1 MSCSGIKQKEWIIGG
16 RGKCIKSAD
25 NPETTGLDKNAES
38 ASIAELQAGQTVAGE
53 ATDRMVSE
61 GGGKCIESAGE
72 TTGRALSEGGGKYKR
87 SADNPET
94 TGRTNSA
101 PSIIDRLLEVRGIT
115 TEEAKKDFL
124 NPLGITLMHP
134 NAFCDMPKAVERIV
148 KAIDEKENILIY
160 GDFDADGVTSTS
172 LLMKTFTYLGANVD
186 FYIPDREEEGHGL
199 HTKSLVQLLTKKK
212 PKLIITVDNGISS
225 VEEVKFINSFQRDVI
240 ITDHHEAPEEL
251 PPAYAIINPKAM
263 NALDEKLTPT
273 QIEYLTSL
281 AGVGVAFKLA
291 QAVLEKYDKL
301 NFSLE
306 LLPYVTV
313 GTIADIVPLIGENR
327 YYVTKGLELIAAG
340 KHYGIKRMLDVAG
353 VGTDNGLTAE
363 QIAFTIAPRI
373 NASGRIDNVD
383 NAIKVMISENKQE
396 IEMAIIALENFNK
409 LRQEMCSQTF
419 AEADE
424 MWRASKSRDNAIVL
438 FSKDWH
444 IGIIGIVA
452 SKFVEKYYKPT
463 FIMNYSEETK
473 TFRCSARGVKELNLY
488 DIISNISEYLD
499 GFGGHQLAAGLS
511 FSEEKA
517 SFDTV
522 KKALNKTVDEMLNGQ
537 KLNPSLDIDLEL
549 SINDVDIDLVEEISK
564 LEPFGAGNPSP
575 TFVVKNLV
583 LKQKKLMGSTK
594 DHLKLTVETPS
605 GTMDC
610 VWWSRGDIPLIAGDR
625 LDIAFAPQLNT
636 FNGVTSVQLILKDVH
651 SDALKEE
658 EAAKVKIYDHRKKT
672 NILAQVNDYIKNSK
686 LKICAFV
693 EDRNILEKLK
703 PFEHILKS
711 AVTRNTAEKSDV
723 LMFFDYP
730 ADEDILQNLMTTVS
744 PDAIHY
750 MNYELGKFNEEGMLK
765 TFSGMIRYTCNTLDG
780 VFNLSRAASALGV
793 TDIVIETMLEM
804 FEDTGMIKIKSRG
817 EDAFKIEFLNSVE
830 LSKALHTIKYAEFIE
845 LMNTINDYKNKFQ
858 TTDII

>member
-1 MSCSGIKQKEWIIGG
+1 MSCSGIKQKEWIIGGGKCIGLVGETTSRTLSEG

-25 NPETTGLDKNAES
+25 NPETTGLDKNSGS
-38 ASIAELQAGQTVAGE
+38 ASIAGLQAGQTA
-53 ATDRMVSE
+53 
-61 GGGKCIESAGE
+61 
-72 TTGRALSEGGGKYKR
+72 
-87 SADNPET
+87 
-94 TGRTNSA
+94 GRTSSKT
-101 PSIIDRLLEVRGIT
+101 SIIDRLLEVRGIT

-134 NAFCDMPKAVERIV
+134 NAFCDMQKAVERIV

-172 LLMKTFTYLGANVD
+172 VLMKTFTYLGANVD
-186 FYIPDREEEGHGL
+186 YYIPDREEEGHGL

-240 ITDHHEAPEEL
+240 ITDHHEAPDEL

-327 YYVTKGLELIAAG
+327 YYVAKGLELIAAG

-383 NAIKVMISENKQE
+383 NAIKVMISENRQE

-438 FSKDWH
+438 YSKDWH

-511 FSEEKA
+511 FSEDKA
-517 SFDTV
+517 SFETV

-549 SINDVDIDLVEEISK
+549 SINEVDAELVEEISK
-564 LEPFGAGNPSP
+564 LEPFGAANPSP

-594 DHLKLTVETPS
+594 EHLKLTVETPN

-610 VWWSRGDIPLIAGDR
+610 VWWSRGDVPLIAGDR

-658 EAAKVKIYDHRKKT
+658 ENSKIKIYDHRKKT

-686 LKICAFV
+686 LKISAFV
-693 EDRNILEKLK
+693 EDKNILEKLK
-703 PFEHILKS
+703 PFEHIVKS
-711 AVTRNTAEKSDV
+711 IVTRNTAEKSDV

-730 ADEDILQNLMTTVS
+730 ADEDILQNIMAAVS
-744 PDAIHY
+744 ADAIHY
-750 MNYELGKFNEEGMLK
+750 MNYENKFNEEGMLK
-765 TFSGMIRYTCNTLDG
+765 IFSGMIRYTCNTLDG
-780 VFNLSRAASALGV
+780 DFNLVRASSALGV
-793 TDIVIETMLEM
+793 TDAVVETMLEM